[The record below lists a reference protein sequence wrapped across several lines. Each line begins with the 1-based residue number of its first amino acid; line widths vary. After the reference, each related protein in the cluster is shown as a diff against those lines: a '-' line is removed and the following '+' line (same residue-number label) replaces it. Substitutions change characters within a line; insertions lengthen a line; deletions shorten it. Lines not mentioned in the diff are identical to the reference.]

1 MRCLALSPERGAVF
15 EFIGIFV
22 VVYLVIMGLSRIFG
36 GKRPKREYYIIREYE
51 IDEEIDEELDE
62 ELEELMDRGA
72 RRRTKRPE
80 KLPDNVVSIKHRRR
94 GNID

>member
-1 MRCLALSPERGAVF
+1 MF

-22 VVYLVIMGLSRIFG
+22 VVYLVIMGLGRIFG

-51 IDEEIDEELDE
+51 IDEEME
-62 ELEELMDRGA
+62 ELEALTDRDA

-80 KLPDNVVSIKHRRR
+80 KLPDNVVSIKGNRRE
-94 GNID
+94 NID

>member
-1 MRCLALSPERGAVF
+1 MF

-22 VVYLVIMGLSRIFG
+22 VVYLVIMGLGRIFG

-51 IDEEIDEELDE
+51 MEK

-72 RRRTKRPE
+72 RRHTKRPE
-80 KLPDNVVSIKHRRR
+80 KLPDNVVSIKRRR
-94 GNID
+94 RENID

>member
-1 MRCLALSPERGAVF
+1 MF

-51 IDEEIDEELDE
+51 IDDVKEEPEEP
-62 ELEELMDRGA
+62 MDRGA
-72 RRRTKRPE
+72 KRRTKRPE
-80 KLPDNVVSIKHRRR
+80 KLPDNVVSIKRRR
-94 GNID
+94 RENID

>member
-1 MRCLALSPERGAVF
+1 MF

-51 IDEEIDEELDE
+51 VDEEIEE

-72 RRRTKRPE
+72 SRRTKRPE
-80 KLPDNVVSIKHRRR
+80 KLPDNVVSIKRRR
-94 GNID
+94 RENID

>member
-1 MRCLALSPERGAVF
+1 MRYLAQLPERNALF

-51 IDEEIDEELDE
+51 IDDVKEEEPEEP
-62 ELEELMDRGA
+62 MDRGA
-72 RRRTKRPE
+72 KRRTKRPK
-80 KLPDNVVSIKHRRR
+80 KLPDNVVSIKRRR
-94 GNID
+94 RENID

>member
-1 MRCLALSPERGAVF
+1 MRFLALSPERNAVF

-22 VVYLVIMGLSRIFG
+22 VVYLAIMGLGRIFG

-51 IDEEIDEELDE
+51 IDDEMEE

-72 RRRTKRPE
+72 RPRTKRSE

-94 GNID
+94 ENID